1 MAHDSGGAG
10 RHDIIESTT
19 GSIGEL
25 PGIGGLGPGFE
36 GGGVA
41 EPTLPPDGG
50 ALVVGAPPR
59 PLSLRITFL
68 YSSCNLGS
76 GMFYAFNNFILPLF
90 LKPLH
95 MPDIGIGL
103 LSSTRSAEGAVLQ
116 PLVGAWSDRTW
127 TRLGRRRPFIVR
139 FVPISAFFILLTP
152 FLPGWQTLAPIAA
165 LREALGL
172 SPTVMTLILVG
183 LGIFLFT
190 LAFNVMYDPYN
201 ALLADITPETQRGRV
216 NGVFQT
222 FGAFGQAGILIVG
235 AFLASLVGGMPGL
248 FIITGLGLAIFSIPT
263 VVGIRE
269 PRELPGVKRTHRYSL
284 RDYWNGLRA
293 DPQVQLYFATQFF
306 LWFGINAITPFLTLY
321 AIEVVHFSQ
330 SNALILDFILLLSS
344 AFFNWPLGV
353 LADRL
358 GLRRVFLLGMMLMSA
373 AAVAGVFTREPALL
387 YVILTVAGIGNAA
400 QTASSYPL
408 LTRIVFPDQIGL
420 YTGLSSTVTS
430 IAAPASAAIAGGII
444 QAVGYTAMF
453 PFVATM
459 FLLSLIP
466 LALLRTEKSIA
477 ARAMNAARRSQ
488 DSASGAE

>member
-1 MAHDSGGAG
+1 MTQELGGAG
-10 RHDIIESTT
+10 RLDASEPTV
-19 GSIGEL
+19 GSVGEL
-25 PGIGGLGPGFE
+25 PGVGGLGPGFE

-41 EPTLPPDGG
+41 EPTLPPEDGP
-50 ALVVGAPPR
+50 LVVGPPVR
-59 PLSLRITFL
+59 PLSLRKTLL
-68 YSSCNLGS
+68 YSSGNFGS
-76 GMFYAFNNFILPLF
+76 GMFYAFNNFILPAF

-103 LSSTRSAEGAVLQ
+103 LSSTRSAEGAILQ

-152 FLPGWQTLAPIAA
+152 FLPGWESFAPIAA
-165 LREALGL
+165 LQQALGL

-190 LAFNVMYDPYN
+190 LTFNIMYDPYN
-201 ALLADITPETQRGRV
+201 ALLADITPETQRGHV
-216 NGVFQT
+216 NGVFQA
-222 FGAFGQAGILIVG
+222 FGAFGQAAILVIG
-235 AFLASLVGGMPGL
+235 AFLASLVGGVTGL
-248 FIITGLGLAIFSIPT
+248 FIITGLGLAFFCIPT

-269 PRELPGVKRTHRYSL
+269 PRELPGVKRSHHYSV
-284 RDYWNGLRA
+284 RDYWNGMRA

-321 AIEVVHFSQ
+321 AEEVVHFSL
-330 SNALILDFILLLSS
+330 SNALILDFILLLST
-344 AFFNWPLGV
+344 AIFNWPFGV

-358 GLRRVFLLGMMLMSA
+358 GLKRVFLLGMILMSA
-373 AAVAGVFTREPALL
+373 AAVAGIFTREPALL

-408 LTRIVFPDQIGL
+408 LTRIVFPDQMGL

-430 IAAPASAAIAGGII
+430 IAAPASAAIAGGLI

-477 ARAMNAARRSQ
+477 ARTLSAARHAQ
-488 DSASGAE
+488 DAAQ